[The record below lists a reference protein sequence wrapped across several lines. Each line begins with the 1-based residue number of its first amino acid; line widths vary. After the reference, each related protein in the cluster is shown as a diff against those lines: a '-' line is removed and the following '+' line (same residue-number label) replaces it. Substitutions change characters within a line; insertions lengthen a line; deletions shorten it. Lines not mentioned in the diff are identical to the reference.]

1 MQLPRPCHH
10 DELTSPRLRMPRLC
24 RRLRLSVQSLN
35 VLATSQEQLLQL
47 LPLRSRL
54 CRSSRRV
61 RSSSRHMPT
70 KQQQHCLIVIPV
82 CSRSLSTNSPR
93 PPRSINIHLKPHTRH
108 PISGPLCHV
117 LLKDRPSILSQHHR
131 SSKTISPSKLRIH
144 IEEED
149 LHLPHKNLERT
160 RSEKFLL
167 TGFEPDCFPIL
178 LECEESSRAG
188 EASGLEVESSHDAG
202 VDGHGEE
209 MMAIGSGLES
219 DFGSLCFFSVL
230 FFFFFFCAVGTVQ

>member
-1 MQLPRPCHH
+1 
-10 DELTSPRLRMPRLC
+10 MPRLC

-82 CSRSLSTNSPR
+82 CGRSLPTNSPR

-108 PISGPLCHV
+108 PISGPLCHA

-131 SSKTISPSKLRIH
+131 SSSRRTISPSPLRIRL
-144 IEEED
+144 EEED
-149 LHLPHKNLERT
+149 SHLPYKNLERT

-178 LECEESSRAG
+178 LECEESSRAW
-188 EASGLEVESSHDAG
+188 EASGLEVEISRDAG
-202 VDGHGEE
+202 VDGYGEE
-209 MMAIGSGLES
+209 MMSIGSGGLES

-230 FFFFFFCAVGTVQ
+230 FFFFCAVGTVQ

>member
-1 MQLPRPCHH
+1 
-10 DELTSPRLRMPRLC
+10 MPRLC

-54 CRSSRRV
+54 CRSSRRG
-61 RSSSRHMPT
+61 SSRHMPT

-82 CSRSLSTNSPR
+82 CGRSLPTNSPR

-131 SSKTISPSKLRIH
+131 SSSRTKSPSPLRIH

-149 LHLPHKNLERT
+149 LHLPYKNLKRT

-178 LECEESSRAG
+178 LECEESSRAW

-209 MMAIGSGLES
+209 MMSIGSRLES
-219 DFGSLCFFSVL
+219 DFGSLCFFSVP
-230 FFFFFFCAVGTVQ
+230 FFFFCAVGTVQ

>member
-1 MQLPRPCHH
+1 
-10 DELTSPRLRMPRLC
+10 MPSLC

-54 CRSSRRV
+54 RRSSRRGS
-61 RSSSRHMPT
+61 SSSRHMPT
-70 KQQQHCLIVIPV
+70 KQQQHCLIVIPI
-82 CSRSLSTNSPR
+82 CGRSLPTNSPR

-131 SSKTISPSKLRIH
+131 SSSSSRTISPSPLRIH
-144 IEEED
+144 LEEED
-149 LHLPHKNLERT
+149 SHLPHKNLERT

-178 LECEESSRAG
+178 LEFEESSRAWK
-188 EASGLEVESSHDAG
+188 ASGLEVESSHDAG

-209 MMAIGSGLES
+209 MMSIGSWLES

-230 FFFFFFCAVGTVQ
+230 FFFFCAVGTVQ

>member
-1 MQLPRPCHH
+1 
-10 DELTSPRLRMPRLC
+10 
-24 RRLRLSVQSLN
+24 
-35 VLATSQEQLLQL
+35 
-47 LPLRSRL
+47 
-54 CRSSRRV
+54 
-61 RSSSRHMPT
+61 MPT
-70 KQQQHCLIVIPV
+70 KQQQHCLILIPV
-82 CSRSLSTNSPR
+82 CGRSLPTNSPR

-108 PISGPLCHV
+108 AISGPLCHV

-131 SSKTISPSKLRIH
+131 SSSRGRTISPSPLRIH

-149 LHLPHKNLERT
+149 LHLPHKSLERT

-209 MMAIGSGLES
+209 MMSIGSGLES

-230 FFFFFFCAVGTVQ
+230 IFFFFCAVGTVQ

>member
-1 MQLPRPCHH
+1 
-10 DELTSPRLRMPRLC
+10 
-24 RRLRLSVQSLN
+24 
-35 VLATSQEQLLQL
+35 
-47 LPLRSRL
+47 
-54 CRSSRRV
+54 
-61 RSSSRHMPT
+61 MPT
-70 KQQQHCLIVIPV
+70 KQQQHCLIVIPI
-82 CSRSLSTNSPR
+82 CGRSLPTNSPR

-117 LLKDRPSILSQHHR
+117 LLKDRPSLLSQHHR
-131 SSKTISPSKLRIH
+131 SSSSRTISPSPLRIH

-149 LHLPHKNLERT
+149 PHLPYKSLERT
-160 RSEKFLL
+160 RPEKFLS

-178 LECEESSRAG
+178 LECEKSSRAG
-188 EASGLEVESSHDAG
+188 EASGLEVEISRDAG

-219 DFGSLCFFSVL
+219 DFGSLCFLSVL

>member
-54 CRSSRRV
+54 CRSSSRRG
-61 RSSSRHMPT
+61 RSNRHMPT

-82 CSRSLSTNSPR
+82 YGRSLPTKSPR

-131 SSKTISPSKLRIH
+131 SSSSRTISPSPLRIRL
-144 IEEED
+144 EEED
-149 LHLPHKNLERT
+149 PHLPHKNLERT

-188 EASGLEVESSHDAG
+188 EASALEVEISHDAG

-219 DFGSLCFFSVL
+219 DFGSLCFF
-230 FFFFFFCAVGTVQ
+230 FFFCAVGTVQ